1 MKPVPRLLP
10 LIAVAIGGVLAINA
24 LSGIRGLPQLLAAA
38 QARAE
43 EAAAPSKHSPM
54 PATDSAP
61 APKPTSAPIAPACAQ
76 SPADLAKAAGLSPG
90 ELQTLQN
97 LGARRGQLDDRERI
111 LDTQLQLLAAAEAKV
126 DGKIKALA
134 NMKTEIKALLGQA
147 DQQQQAEVDR
157 LTSVYQKMK
166 PKDAAAVMAT
176 LDDKVRIPVAAKMKD
191 AALAAIL
198 AQMPTIEAKK
208 LTESLAHRYTAVQ
221 SLSQL
226 DATPTAP
233 EAATAAQT
241 PDAKPVTADAKP
253 AGGLVKDSKSVD
265 AKTADTGDAAKPPV
279 KIHMAVRKPPAH
291 HRARA
296 KPKTDTPTLAAAK
309 SAIGPSAKAAPSSS
323 AVQTAAAAGP
333 KPALGA
339 PASKSTTSTP
349 PAVKVAAPPAAL
361 TSGA

>member
-1 MKPVPRLLP
+1 
-10 LIAVAIGGVLAINA
+10 LIAVAIGGVLAVNA
-24 LSGIRGLPQLLAAA
+24 LSGIRDLPQLLAAA

-43 EAAAPSKHSPM
+43 EAATPSKHPPM
-54 PATDSAP
+54 PAADSAS
-61 APKPTSAPIAPACAQ
+61 APKSTSSPVAPACAQ

-134 NMKTEIKALLGQA
+134 NMKTEIKALLGEA

-221 SLSQL
+221 SLSQV
-226 DATPTAP
+226 DAPAAAP

-241 PDAKPVTADAKP
+241 AESKPATADAKP
-253 AGGLVKDSKSVD
+253 ADGSVKDSKSADV
-265 AKTADTGDAAKPPV
+265 KTTDVGAPAKPPV

-291 HRARA
+291 HHAGV

-309 SAIGPSAKAAPSSS
+309 LGIGPNAKAAAPLSG
-323 AVQTAAAAGP
+323 ALQTAAAAAP

-339 PASKSTTSTP
+339 PASKATTPSPP
-349 PAVKVAAPPAAL
+349 PAKAAVPPAAL